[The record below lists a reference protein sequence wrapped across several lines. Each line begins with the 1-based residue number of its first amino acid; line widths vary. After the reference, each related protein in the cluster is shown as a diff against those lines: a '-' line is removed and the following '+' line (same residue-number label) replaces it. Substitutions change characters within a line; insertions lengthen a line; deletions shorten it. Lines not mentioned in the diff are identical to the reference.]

1 MNVRSSAASA
11 GGLAILAAAC
21 AALCMAVGPGAASAQ
36 KYGGVLKAVHRENPP
51 SLLPHEWATMSA
63 SWPVMPIYNNLVSYN
78 PDNPVDSVDDL
89 VGELAESWAWSDGG
103 KKLTF
108 TLRRGVTWHD
118 GKPFTAADVKYTF
131 DLVRGAHP
139 DKKLRSSPRKL
150 WYSQVASITTNGD
163 HEVSFHLKRPQ
174 PSLLSMLA
182 SGYMMVI
189 PEHVDLVSLRT
200 TAVGTGPFKLKEY
213 VIEQQIV
220 LEKNPNYFVKGRP
233 FLDGIMYT
241 IIRDASARAAALSTG
256 QIEIFFPQEGTPGI
270 RDQVKA
276 AFPQVVI
283 QTVAQQGFYNIV
295 FNVKKPPFDN
305 VKLRQAVNY
314 ALDRRG
320 FLKTQQGGT
329 IPGGALLPP
338 PYSRWGLSESELA
351 KLPGWGDGA
360 QDKAIARKLLAEA
373 GYGPNNPLVIKVST
387 RATTNFQNMAV
398 WMVSELKE
406 VGIQPTLEVVESGL
420 WFPRMERGDYELG
433 ANMSGSA
440 AEDPDV
446 NFYEH
451 FGCGSP
457 RNYSFYCNPE
467 VEALMD
473 RQSQEPNP
481 KKREEIV
488 HEVDRRLQTDVARA
502 LLGQALDYV
511 MYAPW
516 VKGYVPH
523 HSIYSYGRMQ
533 NVWLD
538 R

>member
-1 MNVRSSAASA
+1 MFLVCM
-11 GGLAILAAAC
+11 GLL
-21 AALCMAVGPGAASAQ
+21 VSGAQGQ

-78 PDNPVDSVDDL
+78 PDHAVDSADDL
-89 VGELAESWAWSDGG
+89 YPELAEKWAWSNGG
-103 KKLTF
+103 KTLTF
-108 TLRRGVTWHD
+108 TLRRGVQWHD
-118 GKPFTAADVKYTF
+118 GKPFTAVDVKDTF

-150 WYSQVASITTNGD
+150 WFEQVESITTNGD

-174 PSLLSMLA
+174 PSLLSMTA
-182 SGYMMVI
+182 SGYMMVMPSHI
-189 PEHVDLVSLRT
+189 DLTALRA

-213 VIEQQIV
+213 LVEQRIL

-233 FLDGIMYT
+233 YLDGISYV
-241 IIRDASARAAALSTG
+241 IIKDPSARATALATG
-256 QIEIFFPQEGTPGI
+256 QIEIFFPQEGIPGI
-270 RDQVKA
+270 RDQVKS

-283 QTVAQQGFYNIV
+283 QTVAQEGFYNIV
-295 FNVKKPPFDN
+295 FNVKKPPFN
-305 VKLRQAVNY
+305 NLKLRQAVNY
-314 ALDRRG
+314 ALDRKQ
-320 FLKTQQGGT
+320 FLQTQMGGT
-329 IPGGALLPP
+329 IAGGVLLPP
-338 PYSRWGLSESELA
+338 PYSPWGLPESELA

-360 QDKAIARKLLAEA
+360 KDKAIARNLLAEA
-373 GYGPNNPLVIKVST
+373 GYSPNNPLKIKVST
-387 RATTNFQNMAV
+387 RSTTNFQNMAV
-398 WMVSELKE
+398 WMVSQLKE
-406 VGIQPTLEVVESGL
+406 VGTDPTLEVVESGI
-420 WFPRMERGDYELG
+420 WFPKMERGDYELG

-446 NFYEH
+446 HFYEH

-467 VEALMD
+467 VQAVMD
-473 RQSQEPNP
+473 QQSQERDP
-481 KKREEIV
+481 KKRLALV

-502 LLGQALDYV
+502 MLGQALDYV
-511 MYAPW
+511 MYAPQ

-523 HSIYSYGRMQ
+523 NSIYTYGRMQ

>member
-1 MNVRSSAASA
+1 MDQVSRERN
-11 GGLAILAAAC
+11 GGRITGRIVVLVAAC
-21 AALCMAVGPGAASAQ
+21 MLAGTALAYAQ

-78 PDNPVDSVDDL
+78 PDHPVDSVDDL
-89 VGELAESWAWSDGG
+89 VGELAEKWAWSDAG

-108 TLRRGVTWHD
+108 TLRRGVKWHD

-150 WYSQVASITTNGD
+150 WYEQVASITTNGD
-163 HEVSFHLKRPQ
+163 YEVSFTLKRPQ

-189 PEHVDLVSLRT
+189 PEHLDLVALRT
-200 TAVGTGPFKLKEY
+200 TAVGTGPFVLKEY
-213 VIEQQIV
+213 TLEQRIIV
-220 LEKNPNYFVKGRP
+220 ERNPNYFVKGRP
-233 FLDGIMYT
+233 FLDGISYV
-241 IIRDASARAAALSTG
+241 IIKDASARATALATG

-270 RDQVKA
+270 RDQVKS

-283 QTVAQQGFYNIV
+283 KPVVQMGFYNIV

-305 VKLRQAVNY
+305 LKLRQAVNY
-314 ALDRRG
+314 ALDRKG
-320 FLKTQQGGT
+320 FLQTQQGGT
-329 IPGGALLPP
+329 IAGGVMVPQ
-338 PYSRWGLSESELA
+338 PYGPWGLPEAELA

-360 QDKAIARKLLAEA
+360 KDKAMAKKLLAEA
-373 GYGPNNPLVIKVST
+373 GYGPGNPLKIKVST

-398 WMVSELKE
+398 WMVSELKD
-406 VGIQPTLEVVESGL
+406 VGIDATLEVVESGI
-420 WFPRMERGDYELG
+420 WFPKMERGDYELG

-446 NFYEH
+446 TFYEH

-457 RNYSFYCNPE
+457 RNYSFYCNRD
-467 VEALMD
+467 VQALMD
-473 RQSQEPNP
+473 QQSQERDS
-481 KKREEIV
+481 KKRV
-488 HEVDRRLQTDVARA
+488 HLVREVDRRLQIDVARA
-502 LLGQALDYV
+502 MLGQALDFV
-511 MYAPW
+511 MYAPQ

-523 HSIYSYGRMQ
+523 NSIYTYGRMQ

>member
-1 MNVRSSAASA
+1 MNRVSRERTSGRIA
-11 GGLAILAAAC
+11 GRILILMAAC
-21 AALCMAVGPGAASAQ
+21 LLIGTVSAHAQ

-89 VGELAESWAWSDGG
+89 VGELAEKWAWSDAG

-150 WYSQVASITTNGD
+150 WYEQVASIATNGD
-163 HEVSFHLKRPQ
+163 YEVSFTLKRPQ

-189 PEHVDLVSLRT
+189 PEHVDLVALRT
-200 TAVGTGPFKLKEY
+200 TAVGTGPFVLKEY
-213 VIEQQIV
+213 TIEQRIAV
-220 LEKNPNYFVKGRP
+220 ERNPNYFVKGRP
-233 FLDGIMYT
+233 FLDGISYV
-241 IIRDASARAAALSTG
+241 IIKDPSARATALSTG
-256 QIEIFFPQEGTPGI
+256 QIDIFFPQEGTPGI
-270 RDQVKA
+270 RDQVKS

-283 QTVAQQGFYNIV
+283 KPVVQMGFYNIV

-305 VKLRQAVNY
+305 LKLRQAVNY
-314 ALDRRG
+314 ALDRKG
-320 FLKTQQGGT
+320 FLQTQQGGT
-329 IPGGALLPP
+329 IAGGVMVPP
-338 PYSRWGLSESELA
+338 PYAPWGLPEADLV
-351 KLPGWGDGA
+351 KLPGWGDA
-360 QDKAIARKLLAEA
+360 AKDKAIARKLLAEA
-373 GYGPNNPLVIKVST
+373 GYGPGNALKIKVST

-398 WMVSELKE
+398 WMVSELKD
-406 VGIQPTLEVVESGL
+406 VGIDPTLEVVESGI
-420 WFPRMERGDYELG
+420 WFPKMERGDYELG

-446 NFYEH
+446 TFYEH

-457 RNYSFYCNPE
+457 RNYSFYCNRD
-467 VEALMD
+467 VQALMD
-473 RQSQEPNP
+473 QQSQERDV
-481 KKREEIV
+481 KKRIQMV
-488 HEVDRRLQTDVARA
+488 REVDRRLQIDVARA
-502 LLGQALDYV
+502 MLGQALDFV
-511 MYAPW
+511 MYAPY

-523 HSIYSYGRMQ
+523 NSIYSYGRMQ